1 MLPIQTLRAA
11 MIAAVLL
18 LMGVSTALAEDTIRT
33 ERVHF
38 EPGTNGTTV
47 TGKVKGYDSVDYVL
61 EASKGQHMSVS
72 MNTDNASSYFNIL
85 APGESEVAMF
95 IGSTSGNEYKG
106 KLPKSGNYKI
116 RVYLMRNAAR
126 RDEVAKY
133 SLKMKITGD
142 AEKAG
147 ASSGKPKRKHVGL
160 ADLKGMNAIA
170 AIDVMTARGFKGVDT
185 ITSGETLYGIYYN
198 PSTKQCIQLTNADDK
213 VYAVNDIKTHPKC
226 H

>member
-1 MLPIQTLRAA
+1 M
-11 MIAAVLL
+11 
-18 LMGVSTALAEDTIRT
+18 VSPALARDDIRT
-33 ERVHF
+33 VPVHF
-38 EPGTNGTTV
+38 KAGANSATV
-47 TGKVKGYDSVDYVL
+47 KGKVAGYDSVDYVL

-72 MNTDNASSYFNIL
+72 MSTDNASSYFNIL
-85 APGESEVAMF
+85 APGESEAAMF

-126 RDEVAKY
+126 RDEMAKY
-133 SLKMKITGD
+133 TLKMKVTGD
-142 AEKAG
+142 AQKAG
-147 ASSGKPKRKHVGL
+147 ASSNKPEHKHVGL
-160 ADLKGMNAIA
+160 GDLKGMDAVT
-170 AIDVMTARGFKGVDT
+170 AIDVMTSRGFKGVDS

-198 PSTKQCIQLTNADDK
+198 PSTKQCIQLTNADDR

>member
-1 MLPIQTLRAA
+1 MVRLHESH
-11 MIAAVLL
+11 AAVVTAVLVLL
-18 LMGVSTALAEDTIRT
+18 GVSTALAEDTIRT
-33 ERVHF
+33 ESVHF

-47 TGKVKGYDSVDYVL
+47 KGKVRGYDSVDYVL

-85 APGESEVAMF
+85 APGESEAAMF
-95 IGSTSGNEYKG
+95 IGSTSGIEYKG

-133 SLKMKITGD
+133 TLKMNVTGD
-142 AEKAG
+142 AQKAG

-160 ADLKGMNAIA
+160 ADLKGMDAIT

>member
-1 MLPIQTLRAA
+1 MIGVQSSRAA
-11 MIAAVLL
+11 MITAVLL
-18 LMGVSTALAEDTIRT
+18 LLGISTALAEDKIRT

-47 TGKVKGYDSVDYVL
+47 QGRVKGYNSVDYVL

-72 MNTDNASSYFNIL
+72 MSTDNASSYFNIL
-85 APGESEVAMF
+85 APGESEAAMF

-106 KLPKSGNYKI
+106 TLPKSGNYKI

-133 SLKMKITGD
+133 TLKMKVTGD
-142 AEKAG
+142 TQKAG
-147 ASSGKPKRKHVGL
+147 ASSNKPEHKHVGL
-160 ADLKGMNAIA
+160 GDLKGMDAIT
-170 AIDVMTARGFKGVDT
+170 AIDVMTSRGFKSVNS
-185 ITSGETLYGIYYN
+185 ITSGETLYGVYYN
-198 PSTKQCIQLTNADDK
+198 PSTKQCTQLTNADDR

>member
-1 MLPIQTLRAA
+1 
-11 MIAAVLL
+11 MITAGLL
-18 LMGVSTALAEDTIRT
+18 LMGVSAAIAEDKIRM

-47 TGKVKGYDSVDYVL
+47 KGKVKGYDSVDYVL

-72 MNTDNASSYFNIL
+72 MSTDNASSYFNIL
-85 APGESEVAMF
+85 APGESEAAMF
-95 IGSTSGNEYKG
+95 IGSTSGNEYEG

-126 RDEVAKY
+126 RDEVANY
-133 SLKMKITGD
+133 TLKMKVTGD
-142 AEKAG
+142 AQKAG
-147 ASSGKPKRKHVGL
+147 ASPDRPERKLADL
-160 ADLKGMNAIA
+160 ADLKGMDAIT
-170 AIDVMTARGFKGVDT
+170 AIDVMTSRGFQGVDT

-198 PSTKQCIQLTNADDK
+198 PSTKQCIQLTNADDR

>member
-1 MLPIQTLRAA
+1 VIGVQTSRAA
-11 MIAAVLL
+11 LITAVLL
-18 LMGVSTALAEDTIRT
+18 LMGFSTAVAEDNIRT

-47 TGKVKGYDSVDYVL
+47 TGKVEGYDTVDYVL
-61 EASKGQHMSVS
+61 EASKGQHMSVK

-106 KLPKSGNYKI
+106 QLPKSGDYKI

-133 SLKMKITGD
+133 TLKMKVTGD
-142 AEKAG
+142 AEQAG
-147 ASSGKPKRKHVGL
+147 ASPNKPEHKHVGL
-160 ADLKGMNAIA
+160 GDLRGMNAIA
-170 AIDVMTARGFKGVDT
+170 AIDVMTARGFKSVDS

-198 PSTKQCIQLTNADDK
+198 PSTRQCIQLTNADDK